1 MNYYKL
7 RDVAKAV
14 DFAVVWSEALNSVGI
29 VSMFGYEE

>member
-14 DFAVVWSEALNSVGI
+14 NFAVVWSENLNSIGI
-29 VSMFGYEE
+29 VSLFGYED